1 MSDNTTEIE
10 DQAIEDGEFED
21 NPGGFGYPHT
31 VPEA

>member
-1 MSDNTTEIE
+1 MTIQYDYV